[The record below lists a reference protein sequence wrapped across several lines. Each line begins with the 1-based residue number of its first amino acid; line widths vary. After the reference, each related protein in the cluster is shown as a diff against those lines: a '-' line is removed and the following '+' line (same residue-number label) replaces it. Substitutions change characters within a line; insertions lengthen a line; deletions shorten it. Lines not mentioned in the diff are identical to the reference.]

1 MSSTDKT
8 SALDSVDKVVDSGGP
23 PHDGRQPTAVG
34 HGALGGRLL
43 VALAA
48 VMWSSSG
55 LFAKATTF
63 EVWPPEDRGVLLA
76 FWRAAF
82 AGLLLLPAVRR
93 PKWDVKLVPLCV
105 AFAAMN
111 VTYLSAMTLTT
122 AANAIWLQSTAPWW
136 VFLVG
141 VLVLGEPFAPR
152 ERLPLVVGGLG
163 LAIILWFEVQ
173 GQARA
178 GVLCGLVSGFS
189 YAGVVLSLRALR
201 GLDTVWIV
209 AVAHLVTAAVIFP
222 YMLYLN
228 AWPTM
233 VQLPVLAGF
242 GLFQMALPYVFFAR
256 GLRSITSQEATVIG
270 LLEPILLPVW
280 VYMAW
285 EEVPAPWTLVGG
297 GLILAGL
304 VLRYGV
310 PLLRDRGRV
319 GQAPRA

>member
-1 MSSTDKT
+1 MR
-8 SALDSVDKVVDSGGP
+8 
-23 PHDGRQPTAVG
+23 DGRQPTSVG
-34 HGALGGRLL
+34 HSAVSGRLS

-63 EVWPPEDRGVLLA
+63 EVWPVEDRGVLLA

-93 PKWDVKLVPLCV
+93 PKCDIKLVPLCV
-105 AFAAMN
+105 AFAVMN

-141 VLVLGEPFAPR
+141 VFVLGQRFAR
-152 ERLPLVVGGLG
+152 SERLPLVVGGLG
-163 LAIILWFEVQ
+163 LAVILWFEVR

-209 AVAHLVTAAVIFP
+209 AVAHLVTAFVIFP
-222 YMLYLN
+222 YVAYLN
-228 AWPTM
+228 IWPTM

-242 GLFQMALPYVFFAR
+242 GLFQMALPYVLFAR
-256 GLRSITSQEATVIG
+256 GLRAITSQEATVIG

-280 VYMAW
+280 VYLAW
-285 EEVPAPWTLVGG
+285 DEVPAPWTLVGG
-297 GLILAGL
+297 GLILTGL
-304 VLRYGV
+304 ILRYGV
-310 PLLRDRGRV
+310 PLLRGR
-319 GQAPRA
+319 RSR

>member
-1 MSSTDKT
+1 MHPEAHDRRKPW
-8 SALDSVDKVVDSGGP
+8 AL
-23 PHDGRQPTAVG
+23 R
-34 HGALGGRLL
+34 GRLL
-43 VALAA
+43 VLVAA
-48 VMWSSSG
+48 VMWSTSG

-63 EVWPPEDRGVLLA
+63 EIWPPDKRGVLLA

-93 PKWDVKLVPLCV
+93 PKWDARLIPLCC
-105 AFAAMN
+105 AFATMN
-111 VTYLSAMTLTT
+111 VTYLSAMTMTT

-136 VFLVG
+136 VLLFG
-141 VLVLGEPFAPR
+141 VLVLKEPFPQS

-209 AVAHLVTAAVIFP
+209 AVAHLVTAAAIFP
-222 YMLYLN
+222 YVAYLN
-228 AWPTM
+228 EWPTM
-233 VQLPVLAGF
+233 SQLPVLAGF
-242 GLFQMALPYVFFAR
+242 GLFQMALPYVIFAR

-270 LLEPILLPVW
+270 LLEPVLLPVW
-280 VYMAW
+280 VYLAW
-285 EEVPAPWTLVGG
+285 GELPASWTVVGAA
-297 GLILAGL
+297 LILAGL

-310 PLLRDRGRV
+310 PLARSRS
-319 GQAPRA
+319 ASH